1 MTWSPDPDD
10 GPIGPA
16 ASSSTPAWPQRDLWP
31 ERAAQE
37 APRAEADDD
46 WPEPQPISPDP
57 TWDDSP
63 YTDRTYAA
71 PTHEEEYRGDGYV
84 QPTGY
89 RDAAGYEAPASYQEV
104 AGETAA
110 PTYHEGAAY
119 ADTAVTELDRAPV
132 RQHDASLRE
141 QPLEAAGIAAEP
153 LERWDP
159 RRYGERRRPTTAEQA
174 VPWLI
179 GIILALT
186 GIVIVLLALIFTSE
200 NGALAGSSPSV
211 VPGIGLAG
219 SGQPT
224 PSATPLATATP
235 SVSVIPSPSPSAA
248 PAPAFGGLEMVY
260 LGRKTATAPVYLW
273 RRDFSKQGDPKEL
286 AVAEQGITKVAW
298 APDGSVGAVIVDGH
312 VVAIDTDGKKRAL
325 FDGASE
331 ITFGVDASTLYV
343 VQIGQL
349 SGKERAQV
357 FGVNFVDGSTKRL
370 TDLNY
375 PKPQIVRDPP
385 LQEAAFADDG
395 GLVRLY
401 PTADGNLVLWILG
414 APESYRIDPLT
425 GVRAAVRRVPTLASP
440 DGTRRVEAKASG
452 SSTTLTL
459 YDSADAAKASIK
471 VSGLVS
477 HIRWAPNGSEISF
490 TLGTLGRNGG
500 IVQNLYLWDLV
511 DGKKPMQLTS
521 NGTSFGAE
529 WLGAAQ
535 SWQP

>member
-31 ERAAQE
+31 DRAAQE
-37 APRAEADDD
+37 APRIEADDD
-46 WPEPQPISPDP
+46 WPEPQPISADP
-57 TWDDSP
+57 SWDDSP
-63 YTDRTYAA
+63 YADRTYAA
-71 PTHEEEYRGDGYV
+71 PAYEEEYRGDGYP
-84 QPTGY
+84 QPTSSEEPANHQEVSGAGGAQPY
-89 RDAAGYEAPASYQEV
+89 DEPTTYAETADAAA
-104 AGETAA
+104 
-110 PTYHEGAAY
+110 
-119 ADTAVTELDRAPV
+119 TELDRAPV

-141 QPLEAAGIAAEP
+141 QPVEAAGIAAEP

-211 VPGIGLAG
+211 LPGIGLGG

-248 PAPAFGGLEMVY
+248 PAPAFGALEMVY

-273 RRDFSKQGDPKEL
+273 RRDFSKEGDPKEM
-286 AVAEQGITKVAW
+286 AIAEQGITKVAW

-312 VVAIDTDGKKRAL
+312 VVAIDADGKKRAL

-357 FGVNFVDGSTKRL
+357 FAVDFAKGSSKRL

-375 PKPQIVRDPP
+375 AKPQIVRDPP

-425 GVRAAVRRVPTLASP
+425 GKRAAVRRVPTLASP

-459 YDSADAAKASIK
+459 YDSADTAKGSIT

-490 TLGTLGRNGG
+490 TLGTLGRNRGV
-500 IVQNLYLWDLV
+500 VQNLYLWDLV

-529 WLGAAQ
+529 WLGGAQ

>member
-1 MTWSPDPDD
+1 MSWSPDPDD

-31 ERAAQE
+31 ERAAPE
-37 APRAEADDD
+37 PPRVEADDD
-46 WPEPQPISPDP
+46 WPQPQPISPDP
-57 TWDDSP
+57 SWDDAP
-63 YTDRTYAA
+63 YADRTYAA
-71 PTHEEEYRGDGYV
+71 PAYEEEYRGDGYA
-84 QPTGY
+84 QPK
-89 RDAAGYEAPASYQEV
+89 GYEEAAAYQEV

-110 PTYHEGAAY
+110 STYDEPTTY
-119 ADTAVTELDRAPV
+119 ADTAYVPAELDRVPV

-141 QPLEAAGIAAEP
+141 QPVEADEIAAEP

-159 RRYGERRRPTTAEQA
+159 RRYGERRTPTTAEQA

-211 VPGIGLAG
+211 LPGIGLGG

-224 PSATPLATATP
+224 PTATPLATATA
-235 SVSVIPSPSPSAA
+235 SVSVTPSAVASPSAA
-248 PAPAFGGLEMVY
+248 PAPAFGALEMVY

-273 RRDFSKQGDPKEL
+273 RRDFSKQGDAKE
-286 AVAEQGITKVAW
+286 AAIAEQGITKVAW

-312 VVAIDTDGKKRAL
+312 VVAIDADGKKRAL

-357 FGVNFVDGSTKRL
+357 FAVDFATGSSKRL

-375 PKPQIVRDPP
+375 ARPQIVKDPP

-425 GVRAAVRRVPTLASP
+425 GSRAAVRRVPTLASP

-459 YDSADAAKASIK
+459 YDSADTAKGSIK

-521 NGTSFGAE
+521 NGASFGAE